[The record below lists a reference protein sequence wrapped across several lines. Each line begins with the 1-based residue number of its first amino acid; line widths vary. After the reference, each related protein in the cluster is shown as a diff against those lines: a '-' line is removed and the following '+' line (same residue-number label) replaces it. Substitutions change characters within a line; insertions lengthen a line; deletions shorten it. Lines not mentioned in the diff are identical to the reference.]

1 MYAKQTMMV
10 VCGLLLAGSATAQQH
25 ADCVSA
31 KKVCSKDPIRI
42 ARTGG
47 EGRDRLEAD
56 FVACFMNG
64 DNFGMAEENSTWF
77 TWQITQGGS
86 LTFTIT
92 PTKKENDMD
101 FVVYRLAADGSC
113 RGKQIVRC
121 MAAGDPPE
129 RYGTSPCLGPTGLRD
144 GETDTSE
151 DAGCSDPGDNAW
163 LAPLK
168 TVKGEHYALLVSN
181 VSEAGPGFT
190 LTFGGTA
197 RIGCEEE
204 APPVSTA
211 PPPKPPKQ
219 PEPVQ
224 APKPV
229 APVAD
234 APVPTAAMPP
244 KEIGGRTVEVKQTFA
259 IKTRKIT
266 LKIWDSQIE
275 DGDVVSVYV
284 NDKKVLDR
292 ISLTVK
298 PRTFEMNLPE
308 GREHFITVYADD
320 FGRAEPN
327 TARVEISD
335 GTQTHTIDLVATRSK
350 QQSIKLVLD

>member
-1 MYAKQTMMV
+1 MNVNQ
-10 VCGLLLAGSATAQQH
+10 LLSVACALFVAGTATAQQH
-25 ADCVSA
+25 ADCISA

-47 EGRDRLEAD
+47 EGRDRMEAD

-77 TWQITQGGS
+77 TWEIIQGGS

-92 PTKKENDMD
+92 PAKKENDID
-101 FVVYRLAADGSC
+101 FVVYRLQADGSC

-129 RYGTSPCLGPTGLRD
+129 RYGISPCLGPTGLRE
-144 GETDTSE
+144 GENDTSE

-190 LTFGGTA
+190 LSFGGNA
-197 RIGCEEE
+197 RIGCEEDT
-204 APPVSTA
+204 PPVSSA
-211 PPPKPPKQ
+211 PAPKPPKQ
-219 PEPVQ
+219 PEPVK
-224 APKPV
+224 APAPS
-229 APVAD
+229 APVTE
-234 APVPTAAMPP
+234 APAPPEAAPP
-244 KEIGGRTVEVKQTFA
+244 KEIGGRKVEVKETFA
-259 IKTRKIT
+259 VKTRKIT
-266 LKIWDSQIE
+266 FKIWDSQIE
-275 DGDVVSVYV
+275 DGDVVSVFV
-284 NDKKVLDR
+284 NEKKVLDR
-292 ISLTVK
+292 ISLTVR

-308 GREHFITVYADD
+308 GQAHFITVYADD
-320 FGRAEPN
+320 FGRSEPN
-327 TARVEISD
+327 TARIEISD
-335 GTQTHTIDLVATRSK
+335 GSNIHTIDLVATRSK
-350 QQSIKLVLD
+350 QQSIKLVLE